1 MPKTLTSND
10 SSTEETDSGPHRELS
25 RMIDAGRSFS
35 GNERNCFFL
44 NTQDGQFA
52 TMSAGSGLDFADDG
66 RAIAIN
72 DWDHDGDLDLWVSNR
87 NAPRLRFMKNNA
99 VTENHFLAL
108 ELIGNGI
115 SSNRD
120 AIGARVEVVTGGS
133 RTGKRLVATLRAGEG
148 FLSQSGKA
156 LHFGLG
162 HATVVEKVLVRW
174 PDGREDVFSDL
185 LVDRRHRIRQGETKA
200 VLVPRRNSVDLE
212 KPAPTSESTTLPSGI
227 RVPAVTLL
235 RLPQINLSKKD
246 GTKVNAEGRHQ
257 LIHLWASWCPD
268 CLSEMKEFS
277 EQAGRLRDAGV
288 EILALNVDNLG
299 DQEISSSAVSDVLA
313 KLKFPFPSTKATAPL
328 LESLQ
333 RFHDSLVGLNRPM
346 PVPTSFLVDP
356 DGRFSVFYKGPVEV
370 NQIIADLG
378 HSEGQLEERMQN
390 AAAIDGSLIPHPLV
404 RRKSR
409 EHEAWIQER
418 FAKALEQAGD
428 IGAAIYHYSTALQLD
443 PTSADVAQKLGEL
456 HFSKQEWQ
464 EAILAIEKALALNP
478 DDAKSHYR
486 LAQLLARVGRPDEAR
501 IHFEIA
507 LAQNP
512 GNALVHFG
520 FAAFLESSQE
530 VKGAVSLYRKGLSLQ
545 PGNNLAKNNLAWIL
559 STSYDEEVRDPKA
572 GLALA
577 RELNK
582 ATGDKLVNIL
592 DTLGA
597 AEAAAG
603 NYEEAVA
610 ISLRT
615 IRKAQADGGQQM
627 LKDLNKRLKI
637 YQSKQPYIQRKP

>member
-1 MPKTLTSND
+1 
-10 SSTEETDSGPHRELS
+10 
-25 RMIDAGRSFS
+25 MIDAGRSFS

-44 NTQDGQFA
+44 NTRDGQFA

-66 RAIAIN
+66 RAIAIS
-72 DWDHDGDLDLWVSNR
+72 DWDQDGDLDLWVSNR
-87 NAPRLRFMKNNA
+87 NAPRLRLMRNDA
-99 VTENHFLAL
+99 VSANHFLAL
-108 ELIGNGI
+108 ELIGNGT

-120 AIGARVEVVTGGS
+120 AIGARVEVVPGGS
-133 RTGKRLVATLRAGEG
+133 RAGKRLVTTLRAGEG

-162 HATVVEKVLVRW
+162 KATVVEKVLVRW
-174 PDGREDVFSDL
+174 PDGREDVFPDL
-185 LVDRRHRIRQGETKA
+185 VVDRRHCIRQGETKTA
-200 VLVPRRNSVDLE
+200 LVPKRNSVDLE
-212 KPAPTSESTTLPSGI
+212 KPALTSETPPPPSGI

-235 RLPQINLSKKD
+235 RVPQINLSKKD
-246 GTKVNAEGRHQ
+246 GTRVIAEGRHQ

-288 EILALNVDNLG
+288 EILALNVDDLG
-299 DQEISSSAVSDVLA
+299 DQKISSSAGEDVLT
-313 KLKFPFPSTKATAPL
+313 KLNFPFPSTKATAPL

-333 RFHDSLVGLNRPM
+333 GFHDSLVGLNRPM

-356 DGRFSVFYKGPVEV
+356 DGRLSVFYKGPVEV
-370 NQIIADLG
+370 DQIIADLG
-378 HSEGQLEERMQN
+378 HSEGLLEERMRN
-390 AAAIDGSLIPHPLV
+390 AAAIRGSLIPHPLV
-404 RRKSR
+404 RRKAR

-418 FAKALEQAGD
+418 FAKAMEQADD

-443 PTSADVAQKLGEL
+443 PTSAAVARKLGEL

-478 DDAKSHYR
+478 DDANGHYR
-486 LAQLLARVGRPDEAR
+486 LAQLMVRVGRQDEAR
-501 IHFEIA
+501 TYFEVA

-512 GNALVHFG
+512 KNALSHFG
-520 FAAFLESSQE
+520 FAAFLESAQE
-530 VKGAVSLYRKGLSLQ
+530 VKDAVLLYRKGLSLQ
-545 PGNNLAKNNLAWIL
+545 PGNHLAKNNLAWIL
-559 STSYDEEVRDPKA
+559 STAYDEEIRDPKA

-582 ATGDKLVNIL
+582 ATGDKVVNIL

-615 IRKAQADGGQQM
+615 IRKAQADGDQQM
-627 LKDLNKRLKI
+627 LEDLNKRLKI
-637 YQSKQPYIQRKP
+637 YQSKQPYIQSKP

>member
-1 MPKTLTSND
+1 
-10 SSTEETDSGPHRELS
+10 
-25 RMIDAGRSFS
+25 MIDAGRSFS

-44 NTQDGQFA
+44 NTRDGKFA
-52 TMSAGSGLDFADDG
+52 TMSAGSGLDFSDDG
-66 RAIAIN
+66 RAIAIS

-87 NAPRLRFMKNNA
+87 NAPRLRLMRNDA
-99 VTENHFLAL
+99 VSSNHFLAL

-120 AIGARVEVVTGGS
+120 AIGARVEIMTRGS
-133 RTGKRLVATLRAGEG
+133 RTGKRLIATLRAGEG
-148 FLSQSGKA
+148 FLSQSSKT

-162 HATVVEKVLVRW
+162 QTTVVEKVLVSW

-185 LVDRRHRIRQGETKA
+185 LVDRLHRIRQGETKA
-200 VLVPRRNSVDLE
+200 TLVPKRNSVEL
-212 KPAPTSESTTLPSGI
+212 KKTAPISETTTPLSGI

-246 GTKVNAEGRHQ
+246 GTKVVTEGRHQ

-268 CLSEMKEFS
+268 CLNEMKEFS
-277 EQAGRLRDAGV
+277 EQAGQLRDAGV
-288 EILALNVDNLG
+288 EILALNVDDLG
-299 DQEISSSAVSDVLA
+299 DQEVSSSAAADVLA

-333 RFHDSLVGLNRPM
+333 GIHDSLVGLNRPM

-356 DGRFSVFYKGPVEV
+356 GGRLSVFYKGPVEV
-370 NQIIADLG
+370 DQIIADLG
-378 HSEGQLEERMQN
+378 HSEGQLEKRMQN
-390 AAAIDGSLIPHPLV
+390 AAVINGSLIPHPLV

-428 IGAAIYHYSTALQLD
+428 IGAAIYHYSSALELD
-443 PTSADVAQKLGEL
+443 PTSATVARKLGEL
-456 HFSKQEWQ
+456 HYSRQEWQ
-464 EAILAIEKALALNP
+464 EAILAIEKSLALNP
-478 DDAKSHYR
+478 DDAKGHYR
-486 LAQLLARVGRPDEAR
+486 LAQLLARVGRPDEAKT
-501 IHFEIA
+501 HFEVA
-507 LAQNP
+507 LAKNP
-512 GNALVHFG
+512 GNALAHFG

-530 VKGAVSLYRKGLSLQ
+530 VKEATLLYRKGLSLQ
-545 PGNNLAKNNLAWIL
+545 PENHLAKNNLAWIL
-559 STSYDEEVRDPKA
+559 STSYDEEVRNPKA

-582 ATGDKLVNIL
+582 ATGNKVVNIL

-615 IRKAQADGGQQM
+615 IRKAEADGSQKM
-627 LKDLNKRLKI
+627 LEDLNKRLKI
-637 YQSKQPYIQRKP
+637 YQGKQPYIQSKP